1 MRIALLLLLLL
12 AVQVLRPAAAEEPTL
27 NLQVSLNAGVI
38 VVGDLWR
45 NAGAKAAAIVGPAP
59 PPGRS
64 FVIEATQ
71 LAYIARLFDVQWKPF
86 SGVERAVIE
95 RGGRVLEREEMLEPL
110 RHGLMESGLPEGTS
124 VELANVA
131 PVLVPPLSF
140 PLVRVEGLSVDPA
153 SDRFAANLAISSE
166 DMQTQM
172 VRVSGRAVQMGS
184 AVVANRRLLPDDII
198 AEADIRLARLPER
211 SLKSDVARSLGQV
224 VGQSARRVVAMGQPI
239 ALSEIGP
246 AMMIAKGATVVL
258 TMETPGISIA
268 AQVLAMGSGGSGDTI
283 QVMNPMSRAVVAAR
297 VTGPGRAVVAP
308 GGSPLVPTAG
318 QQTHGPEVA
327 Q

>member
-1 MRIALLLLLLL
+1 
-12 AVQVLRPAAAEEPTL
+12 
-27 NLQVSLNAGVI
+27 
-38 VVGDLWR
+38 
-45 NAGAKAAAIVGPAP
+45 
-59 PPGRS
+59 
-64 FVIEATQ
+64 
-71 LAYIARLFDVQWKPF
+71 
-86 SGVERAVIE
+86 
-95 RGGRVLEREEMLEPL
+95 
-110 RHGLMESGLPEGTS
+110 
-124 VELANVA
+124 
-131 PVLVPPLSF
+131 
-140 PLVRVEGLSVDPA
+140 
-153 SDRFAANLAISSE
+153 
-166 DMQTQM
+166 
-172 VRVSGRAVQMGS
+172 
-184 AVVANRRLLPDDII
+184 
-198 AEADIRLARLPER
+198 
-211 SLKSDVARSLGQV
+211 
-224 VGQSARRVVAMGQPI
+224 MGQPI